1 MQRDHHEGD
10 TATGPVDRA
19 ERAAV
24 VEDRHLGDL
33 DLTSWRSRV
42 GHATAEG
49 WATLGR
55 RYGALPVLL
64 VTLLIGIGI
73 AATATWAASEV
84 YDAVRADDDVAV
96 LDRPVLDWVLTLRSP
111 FVDQAVTWWT
121 DIAGTIGM
129 PIVAVC
135 FLVGF
140 TVQRRAWTP
149 LVLLVAA
156 SGGSLL
162 MTIAGK
168 DLIGRAR
175 PPLADAVPP
184 YEHSPSFPSGHT
196 LNATVVVGTIVYLL
210 ILRQSRT
217 VTRVWTIVVG
227 TLFVLSVGASRV
239 FLGHHWT
246 TDVLAAWALGLAWLA
261 LVVTAHR
268 FYLTALHRGAE
279 PVKQRVRPG
288 AGPTGDGTGP
298 TVR

>member
-1 MQRDHHEGD
+1 MTSDPPEAPDQRVGD
-10 TATGPVDRA
+10 V
-19 ERAAV
+19 
-24 VEDRHLGDL
+24 
-33 DLTSWRSRV
+33 DLTTWRTKAGRAGADRWTEL
-42 GHATAEG
+42 GHR
-49 WATLGR
+49 W
-55 RYGALPVLL
+55 GALPLL
-64 VTLLIGIGI
+64 VVTLVIGMGV
-73 AATATWAASEV
+73 AVVATWIASEV
-84 YDAVRADDDVAV
+84 YDAVREGDEVAA
-96 LDRPVLDWVLTLRSP
+96 LDRPVLDWMLTLRSP
-111 FVDQAVTWWT
+111 TADTLVTWWT

-129 PIVAVC
+129 PIVALG

-196 LNATVVVGTIVYLL
+196 LNATVIVGTIVYLL
-210 ILRQSRT
+210 LLRQSHV
-217 VTRVWTIVVG
+217 VTRVWTIVIG

-239 FLGHHWT
+239 FLGHHWL

-261 LVVTAHR
+261 LVITAHR
-268 FYLTALHRGAE
+268 LYLTALRRGAD
-279 PVKQRVRPG
+279 PSRPSRR
-288 AGPTGDGTGP
+288 PSQP
-298 TVR
+298 

>member
-1 MQRDHHEGD
+1 MEPHHHDE
-10 TATGPVDRA
+10 TAAQQVTRA
-19 ERAAV
+19 ERSAV
-24 VEDRHLGDL
+24 AEDRHLGEV
-33 DLTSWRSRV
+33 DLTSWRSRA
-42 GHATAEG
+42 GHATAEA
-49 WATLGR
+49 WAALGR
-55 RYGALPVLL
+55 RYGALPVLVL
-64 VTLLIGIGI
+64 TLLVGMGI
-73 AATATWAASEV
+73 AVVATWAASGV
-84 YDAVRADDDVAV
+84 YDAVREGDDVAV
-96 LDRPVLDWVLTLRSP
+96 LDRPVLDWMLTLRSP
-111 FVDQAVTWWT
+111 FADQAVTWWT

-175 PPLADAVPP
+175 PPLSDAVPP

-227 TLFVLSVGASRV
+227 TLFVLSIGVSRV

-268 FYLTALHRGAE
+268 LYLTALHRGAE
-279 PVKQRVRPG
+279 PVKQRTRPSTRG
-288 AGPTGDGTGP
+288 AADRSDGT
-298 TVR
+298 VR